1 MIMIMFKLKINTYN
15 YLENDMALKT
25 TIDMAL
31 LKAMMLDKVLE
42 FLQEESQSESFLNAD
57 QAQHMLDYIG
67 SMLIVELLQNKEYNN
82 ETK

>member
-1 MIMIMFKLKINTYN
+1 
-15 YLENDMALKT
+15 MALKT

-31 LKAMMLDKVLE
+31 LKAMMLDRVLE

-67 SMLIVELLQNKEYNN
+67 SMLITELLQSKEYMN
-82 ETK
+82 EIK